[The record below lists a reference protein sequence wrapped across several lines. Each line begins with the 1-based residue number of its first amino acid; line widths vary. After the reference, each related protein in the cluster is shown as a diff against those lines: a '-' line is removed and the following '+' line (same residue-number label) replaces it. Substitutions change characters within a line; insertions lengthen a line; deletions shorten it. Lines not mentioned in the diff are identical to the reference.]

1 MNGLDLLLA
10 LKTIRNRVLDGFSCA
25 VTYLG
30 SEEAYLGL
38 IIIVYLCVSRRLG
51 FRLLMM
57 FALSAYAVSVLK
69 ELFATQR
76 PFVMYPDI
84 VHPLALSTA
93 DGYSIPS
100 GHALLATVV
109 WGYIA
114 LQLGSW
120 RWRLAAL
127 AVIPLVS
134 FSRVYLHVHWPAD
147 MLAGIAIGAGLL
159 VVYVKVLAST
169 QKRELRLSP
178 VVSGVVLAMTAAL
191 LYTWGRHLADGPPAA
206 GALLGGGLG
215 YVALGCMSGYTERA
229 SPVGQII
236 KAVSAVAVLLAA
248 RYLLAKLLGP
258 ASLLSLTGKGEHSHP
273 LRLAI
278 VFYDEIKWK
287 VPGHRSQVIYCE
299 PQYAVFGLLR
309 RSG

>member
-1 MNGLDLLLA
+1 MNGLELLLA
-10 LKTIRNRVLDGFSCA
+10 LQTIRSRVLNAFFCA

-30 SEEAYLGL
+30 SEEAYLVL

-51 FRLLMM
+51 FRLLMI
-57 FALSAYAVSVLK
+57 FVLSAYTVSVLK
-69 ELFATQR
+69 ELFATDR

-93 DGYSIPS
+93 DGHSMPS
-100 GHALLATVV
+100 GHALLSTVV

-114 LQLGSW
+114 LQLRSR

-147 MLAGIAIGAGLL
+147 VLAGIAMGACLL
-159 VVYVKVLAST
+159 VVYVKVLAFT
-169 QKRELRLSP
+169 EKRQLRLSP
-178 VVSGVVLAMTAAL
+178 VVYGAMLAMTAAL
-191 LYTWGRHLADGPPAA
+191 LYTCGRHLANGPPTA

-215 YVALGCMSGYTERA
+215 YLVLGYVGGYTERA
-229 SPVGQII
+229 SPAGQII

-248 RYLLAKLLGP
+248 RYLLTSLLGP
-258 ASLLSLTGKGEHSHP
+258 APWAELLTYMT
-273 LRLAI
+273 LAF
-278 VFYDEIKWK
+278 V
-287 VPGHRSQVIYCE
+287 GT
-299 PQYAVFGLLR
+299 FGLPAAITL
-309 RSG
+309 SHKVSSYGF

>member
-1 MNGLDLLLA
+1 MNSLDLLLA
-10 LKTIRNRVLDGFSCA
+10 LETVRNRVLDGFFCA

-51 FRLLMM
+51 FRLLMI

-69 ELFATQR
+69 ELFATER
-76 PFVMYPDI
+76 PFVMHPDI

-93 DGYSIPS
+93 DGYSMPS

-114 LQLGSW
+114 LQLRSR

-147 MLAGIAIGAGLL
+147 VLAGIAIGAGLL
-159 VVYVKVLAST
+159 VVYVKVLAFT
-169 QKRELRLSP
+169 ERRELRLSP
-178 VVSGVVLAMTAAL
+178 VVSGAVLAMTAAL
-191 LYTWGRHLADGPPAA
+191 LYTCGRHLANGPPAA

-215 YVALGCMSGYTERA
+215 YLALGYVGGYTEQA
-229 SPVGQII
+229 SPAGQSI

-248 RYLLAKLLGP
+248 RYLLRSLLGP
-258 ASLLSLTGKGEHSHP
+258 APWAELLTYMT
-273 LRLAI
+273 LAF
-278 VFYDEIKWK
+278 V
-287 VPGHRSQVIYCE
+287 GT
-299 PQYAVFGLLR
+299 FGLPVAITLSAQVVR
-309 RSG
+309 TAEQISPGG